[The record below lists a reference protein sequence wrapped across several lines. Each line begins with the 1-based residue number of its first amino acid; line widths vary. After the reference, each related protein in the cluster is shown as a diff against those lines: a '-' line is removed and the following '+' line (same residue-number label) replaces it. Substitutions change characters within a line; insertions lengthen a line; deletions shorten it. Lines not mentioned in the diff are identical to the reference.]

1 MTGSIV
7 KILRCPRT
15 RGGSKADRPVP
26 SADRPFP
33 ENPMRPHS
41 IPLVFVIAFLM
52 AGISSS
58 AEEKSAVA
66 KDSRTT
72 SAATVEIQLISDLP
86 YGLIDG
92 KNQDPPTKLLL
103 DLALPASGSARRPAI
118 LFVHGGGWYMGER
131 TQYHNEIREAASRG
145 YVAATLTYRLAGTT
159 PEQPAHQFPAQIEDV
174 KCAIRWLRSQADK
187 YNIDPD
193 LIGIKGS
200 SAGGHLSLLA
210 GVTDQN
216 QRLEGS
222 GGSAG
227 YSSRVQAVVNYY
239 GPTDL
244 SRLHASSVKVAP
256 MLERLLGGTPAG
268 VPNAYQLASPVSH
281 LTPDDPPMLTIH
293 GGRDPLVPVNQA
305 VEFDEKA
312 RAAGVP
318 HQLLLLPEQA
328 HGFSGDDRQR
338 ALDAS
343 FEFFDRHL
351 KSDQRPQAAHHRPN
365 VILLMADDLGWGDTG
380 YNGHPV
386 IQTPHLDEMTRSGL
400 RMNRFYAAAPV
411 CSPTRGSCLT
421 GRNAARFGIHT
432 ANDGSLPDREV
443 CLAELLADHGYA
455 TGHFGKWH
463 LGTLTTSMIDSN
475 RGRPGNTTDFSPPW
489 KNGFSTCFSTE
500 ALIPTWMGPAD
511 YQHQKTHYWRGPD
524 QLADPAEITGDDS
537 QILMNHAD
545 RFVRKAVADQQPFL
559 AVIWFHTPHYPVVGS
574 PEGRAA
580 YPSSTDDQQHYFAA
594 ITAMDQQIGR
604 LRATLRE
611 LQADRNTMIW
621 FCSDNGPE
629 GNPIPKD
636 RSQGTAGPLRGRKR
650 SLYEGGIRVPGL
662 LLWPEE
668 IPAATE
674 TSVPCVTSDFLPT
687 IADAAG
693 IPLDPAV
700 PRDGISLLPV
710 IRKKTTERSQPI
722 AFQFE
727 SQAALLNNRFKLV
740 HNTQSQRLKSDNG
753 IAEIAEWELYD
764 LIADPAETTSVA
776 TQHPDILK
784 SMQAELNAWQE
795 SVRND
800 TVR

>member
-1 MTGSIV
+1 
-7 KILRCPRT
+7 
-15 RGGSKADRPVP
+15 
-26 SADRPFP
+26 
-33 ENPMRPHS
+33 
-41 IPLVFVIAFLM
+41 
-52 AGISSS
+52 
-58 AEEKSAVA
+58 
-66 KDSRTT
+66 
-72 SAATVEIQLISDLP
+72 
-86 YGLIDG
+86 
-92 KNQDPPTKLLL
+92 
-103 DLALPASGSARRPAI
+103 
-118 LFVHGGGWYMGER
+118 
-131 TQYHNEIREAASRG
+131 
-145 YVAATLTYRLAGTT
+145 
-159 PEQPAHQFPAQIEDV
+159 
-174 KCAIRWLRSQADK
+174 
-187 YNIDPD
+187 
-193 LIGIKGS
+193 
-200 SAGGHLSLLA
+200 
-210 GVTDQN
+210 
-216 QRLEGS
+216 
-222 GGSAG
+222 
-227 YSSRVQAVVNYY
+227 
-239 GPTDL
+239 
-244 SRLHASSVKVAP
+244 
-256 MLERLLGGTPAG
+256 
-268 VPNAYQLASPVSH
+268 
-281 LTPDDPPMLTIH
+281 
-293 GGRDPLVPVNQA
+293 
-305 VEFDEKA
+305 
-312 RAAGVP
+312 
-318 HQLLLLPEQA
+318 
-328 HGFSGDDRQR
+328 
-338 ALDAS
+338 
-343 FEFFDRHL
+343 
-351 KSDQRPQAAHHRPN
+351 
-365 VILLMADDLGWGDTG
+365 
-380 YNGHPV
+380 
-386 IQTPHLDEMTRSGL
+386 
-400 RMNRFYAAAPV
+400 
-411 CSPTRGSCLT
+411 
-421 GRNAARFGIHT
+421 
-432 ANDGSLPDREV
+432 
-443 CLAELLADHGYA
+443 
-455 TGHFGKWH
+455 
-463 LGTLTTSMIDSN
+463 
-475 RGRPGNTTDFSPPW
+475 
-489 KNGFSTCFSTE
+489 
-500 ALIPTWMGPAD
+500 MGPAD